1 MRALYQ
7 NIPGACAVIE
17 RIRGYKYELQLNN
30 KEKTLLQQC
39 AGLKRFTWNWG
50 LAQRLERFKTR
61 KDNDRYTDAVKHT
74 AKSIN

>member
-1 MRALYQ
+1 M
-7 NIPGACAVIE
+7 IE

-50 LAQRLERFKTR
+50 LAQRLDRYKIQQG
-61 KDNDRYTDAVKHT
+61 KDRYTDAVK
-74 AKSIN
+74 